1 MSRSFFT
8 LLGGTQRLAE
18 GIGSYLKIWVRR
30 TLETATLCL
39 LGLALS
45 GCAVTSEAVSSLRRD
60 DLDTDTSARS
70 SVPLEYIEID
80 QDITELQAMLRRDWA
95 TNSRRAEDAALAV
108 PAVASLSTRRE
119 PLPLQIPRRLE
130 VLTTA
135 DSILARI
142 EMPVFGVSPEELEN
156 TFGAPRDGGRRRHRG
171 IDIFA
176 PKGTPAI
183 AATDGQISFIG
194 TQSKAG
200 KCVWLTND
208 NGVSFF
214 YAHLDRWAAGIY
226 EGKKVTAGDVLG
238 YVGKTGNARKSSHH
252 LHFAIHRESQAV
264 NPYPYLVNSTRV
276 ARAEPEL
283 SGGFVSAGAQ

>member
-1 MSRSFFT
+1 M
-8 LLGGTQRLAE
+8 
-18 GIGSYLKIWVRR
+18 KIRARR

-45 GCAVTSEAVSSLRRD
+45 GCAVTSEAVASLRRD
-60 DLDTDTSARS
+60 DLDADISSRSA
-70 SVPLEYIEID
+70 VPLEYIEID

-95 TNSRRAEDAALAV
+95 ANSRRSEEAALAV
-108 PAVASLSTRRE
+108 PAVAPLPATRQ
-119 PLPLQIPRRLE
+119 PLPLEIPRRIE

-142 EMPVFGVSPEELEN
+142 EMPVFGVSPEELQN

-226 EGKKVTAGDVLG
+226 EGKQVRAGDVLG